1 MNDEDRKR
9 ILDLLTQAQ
18 GGPDKLEIFDVELTD
33 KDVVS
38 SFSSRVKEPD
48 GKFVNR
54 VFISHKLGDEA
65 RVRALEKELQTLL
78 VVDDDKFE
86 PGNVSRLFGWVDEVV
101 ATPDKPAL
109 SVSAVIVPEKKVTE
123 GLLIKS
129 TSVAW
134 AAIIEE
140 LEKDWTKAYEIDPR
154 MWEEIIAG
162 AYSKAGFDEVILTPR
177 SGDFGRDIIA
187 VRNGIGCIKIIGSVK
202 AYSPGNLV
210 THDDVRS
217 LLGVMSG
224 ELNTSKGILTT
235 TSDFAPRIPT
245 DPFIKPFLPT
255 RLELM
260 NGAQLKNWLIG
271 LTKMAGG

>member
-1 MNDEDRKR
+1 MDDEDKKR
-9 ILDLLTQAQ
+9 IHSLLVKAQ

-38 SFSSRVKEPD
+38 SFSSRVQDET

-54 VFISHKLGDEA
+54 VFISHKLSDEM
-65 RVRALEKELQTLL
+65 RLVALEKELHHLL
-78 VVDDDKFE
+78 AVAEDKFE
-86 PGNVSRLFGWVDEVV
+86 PGDVSRLFGWVDGVIPQPE
-101 ATPDKPAL
+101 KPTL
-109 SVSAVIVPEKKVTE
+109 SVSAVVIPEKKVT
-123 GLLIKS
+123 GGILIKS
-129 TSVAW
+129 ASIAW
-134 AAIIEE
+134 AAIIDE

-154 MWEEIIAG
+154 VWEEIIAG

-177 SGDFGRDIIA
+177 SGDFGRDVIA
-187 VRNGIGCIKIIGSVK
+187 IRNGIGCIKIIGSVK
-202 AYSPGNLV
+202 AYSPGHLV
-210 THDDVRS
+210 NHDDVRS

-245 DPFIKPFLPT
+245 DPFIQPFLPT

-260 NGAQLKNWLIG
+260 NGAQLKQWLID
-271 LTKMAGG
+271 LANKAEK